1 MPIRP
6 VLRRLLRSL
15 LLLQKAKANP
25 KGDNKPVTVAVA
37 VAVGV
42 LPKGASTVNLAVDDA
57 VEKSSGD
64 ALD

>member
-15 LLLQKAKANP
+15 LQKAKANP
-25 KGDNKPVTVAVA
+25 KRDNKPVTVAVA

-42 LPKGASTVNLAVDDA
+42 LPKGAITVNLAVDDA
-57 VEKSSGD
+57 VEKSSGE
-64 ALD
+64 AHG